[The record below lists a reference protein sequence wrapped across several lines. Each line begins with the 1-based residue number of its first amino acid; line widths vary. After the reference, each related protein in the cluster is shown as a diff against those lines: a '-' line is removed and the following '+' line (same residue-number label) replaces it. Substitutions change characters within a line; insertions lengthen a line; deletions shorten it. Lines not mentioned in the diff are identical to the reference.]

1 MSGDRPT
8 GAWEDPRRALS
19 RHGLKPK
26 HAWSQCFLISRS
38 AHEAVVAAAD
48 LHANDPVVELGAGL
62 GTLTRLLAD
71 TGARVTAVER
81 DPELLA
87 VLKADVAG
95 PQVRC
100 LAADVAHLD
109 YAELHREAGAP
120 LRVVGNIPYSITGA
134 ILRGLVEAR
143 EHVARAVLTV
153 QREVRDRLVAQPG
166 TSAYGALTV
175 FTTAAFE
182 VTSVRNLSRGTFH
195 PAPRVDSAI
204 VLLVPR
210 AVPRA
215 VETDAF
221 REVVRGAFAARR
233 KTLRNALVQAGSAA
247 RADAALARADIDGQR
262 RGETLSVAEFDAL
275 ARAWAVGNTA
285 R

>member
-1 MSGDRPT
+1 MSGDRPA

-19 RHGLKPK
+19 RLGLRPK
-26 HAWSQCFLISRS
+26 RAWSQCFLISRA
-38 AHEAVVAAAD
+38 AHEALVRAAD
-48 LHANDPVVELGAGL
+48 LHADDVVVELGAGL

-71 TGARVTAVER
+71 TGARVIAVER
-81 DPELLA
+81 DPDLLA
-87 VLKADVAG
+87 VLEADLAG
-95 PQVRC
+95 PRVRC
-100 LAADVAHLD
+100 LAADAASLD
-109 YAELHREAGAP
+109 YAALHGEAGAP
-120 LRVVGNIPYSITGA
+120 LCVVGNIPYAITGA

-143 EHVARAVLTV
+143 EHVARAALTV
-153 QREVRDRLVAQPG
+153 QREVRDRLVAPPG

-182 VTSVRNLSRGTFH
+182 VTSVRNVPRGAFH

-204 VLLVPR
+204 VRLLPR
-210 AVPRA
+210 AVPLA
-215 VETDAF
+215 IETEAF

-233 KTLRNALVQAGSAA
+233 KTLRNALVQVGSAA
-247 RADAALARADIDGQR
+247 RADAALARAAIDGQR

-275 ARAWAVGNTA
+275 ARAWAEHDAA